1 MTDTNVTDTNSLDT
15 KIKGSCLCG
24 AVQYKVSGEA
34 VRFYHCHCQRC
45 RKATGT
51 GHASNF
57 TVKPESSLS
66 WITGED
72 LLQRFKV
79 PDAERFYNLFCKQCG
94 SPMPRVVP
102 ELGAVLIPAGSLDS
116 EPTMEPQG
124 RIFWESRAGWSCTD
138 NDLPTYAEYYPS

>member
-24 AVQYKVSGEA
+24 AVQY
-34 VRFYHCHCQRC
+34 
-45 RKATGT
+45 TGT